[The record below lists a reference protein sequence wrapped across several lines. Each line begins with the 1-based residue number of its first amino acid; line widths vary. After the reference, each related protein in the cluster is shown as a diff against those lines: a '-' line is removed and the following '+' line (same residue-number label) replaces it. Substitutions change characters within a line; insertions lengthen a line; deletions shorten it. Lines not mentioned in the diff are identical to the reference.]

1 MKPYFPI
8 FIDVSEM
15 KIVVVGGGKIAARR
29 IETLLAFAENI
40 TVISPEISEEIKQ
53 AAKEKKLCWLPV
65 PFQSREAQEMIC
77 QSGMVLAATNDNACN
92 EQIAALCREWK
103 IPVNVSHKK
112 ELCDFYF
119 PAVAVRGNVVAG
131 ITASGLDH
139 KQAKQARI
147 KVEQALWEEQPEGRD
162 L

>member
-15 KIVVVGGGKIAARR
+15 KITVVGGGKVAARR
-29 IETLLAFAENI
+29 IETLLAFAGHI
-40 TVISPEISEEIKQ
+40 TVISPEISEEIKH
-53 AAKEKKLCWLPV
+53 AVKEKKLCWLPV
-65 PFQSREAQEMIC
+65 PFQSREAKEVIC
-77 QSGMVLAATNDNACN
+77 QSGMVLASTNDCVCN
-92 EQIAALCREWK
+92 EQIAALCRERK

-119 PAVAVRGNVVAG
+119 PAVAVRGNVAAG

-139 KQAKQARI
+139 RQARQVRI
-147 KVEQALWEEQPEGRD
+147 RVEQALWEENPEERD